1 MKAGKLLGGI
11 GLLAAGALSA
21 GCALLAP
28 LPPETSLDQ
37 RLASIPATQL
47 PLKGRVS
54 IHWDDHQIPFI
65 EADDDGDAAF
75 ALGLVHAHLRLGQ
88 MEVYR
93 RVSQGRIAEMGG
105 PLATDYDYG
114 LRLLGYGR
122 AAAAIEAML
131 PPTTRAWLERF
142 VAGINHYQRH
152 APEMPHEY
160 AILGLDREPWTVRD
174 VLTFGRLAGTDVNW
188 LIWNNLIRLR
198 GRPDW
203 PQLWARL
210 VRNGSASLPSF
221 AGSGDR
227 AALEAIL
234 AGLSR
239 SGSNSLAVAPS
250 RSKTGAALMAN
261 DPHLGISIPNTWLVA
276 GLKTPTIHVVGLMA
290 PGLPFFAIGR
300 NPWIAWGGT
309 NMRAASSELYDAS
322 GLAPGE
328 IAERRETIRVRWW
341 FDREVT
347 IRDAP
352 WGPVISDAPQF
363 DGVNGKAFALRWTGH
378 QASDEVSAMLAV
390 ARARNFAEFRRAFAT
405 FAVPGQNMLYAD
417 AAGHIGQVLAVKL
430 PDRNGA
436 PPSDLIVDP
445 ADGEKSWRR
454 SRDAEDLPFALD
466 PADGFVVSG
475 NNRPAE
481 TDVQIGYFFSPD
493 DRVRRMREIIQ
504 GNGKLGVEELE
515 RLQQDVYMPSSVA
528 LRDLLLRKL
537 DDSGLAAP
545 VDARSRDVVDLM
557 RGWDGHYRAESR
569 GALAFEL
576 FQAAFTARFY
586 EAALGNGDGEAFAN
600 VGRIKALMVEDV
612 AAADP
617 VRLRPALASAL
628 AAAAERLPGFA
639 DWGDAHRLRL
649 AHPLG
654 FLPVLG
660 SRYRYGD
667 VAVGGSTDT
676 LMKTAHAPVEDRHP
690 TRYGSNARHISDLAD
705 LDRNWFVLLGGQ
717 DGWINSANFLDQSKL
732 WLKGRYIQVP
742 LRIESVRARFPHK
755 TVLAP

>member
-1 MKAGKLLGGI
+1 MWAAKILGRI
-11 GLLAAGALSA
+11 GVLAAGALSA
-21 GCALLAP
+21 SCAVLTP
-28 LPPETSLDQ
+28 LPPESSLDQ
-37 RLASIPATQL
+37 RLASL
-47 PLKGRVS
+47 PKASHALKGRVTV
-54 IHWDDHQIPFI
+54 HWDDHQIPFI

-88 MEVYR
+88 MEVFR

-105 PLATDYDYG
+105 PLAVDYDHG

-122 AAAAIEAML
+122 AAAAIEATL
-131 PPTTRAWLERF
+131 PTETRSWLDRF

-152 APEMPHEY
+152 AHELPHEY

-174 VLTFGRLAGTDVNW
+174 ILTFGRLAGTDVNW

-203 PQLWARL
+203 PKLWTRL
-210 VRNGSASLPSF
+210 VRNGSASVPSF
-221 AGSGDR
+221 AGTGDVT
-227 AALEAIL
+227 ALEAML

-239 SGSNSLAVAPS
+239 SGSNSLALAPG
-250 RSKTGAALMAN
+250 RSKTGAALLAN

-276 GLKTPTIHVVGLMA
+276 GLKTPTLHAVGLMA

-322 GLAPGE
+322 TLAPGA

-341 FDREVT
+341 LDREIT

-352 WGPVISDAPQF
+352 WGPIISDAPQF
-363 DGVNGKAFALRWTGH
+363 NGVNGKAFALRWTGH
-378 QASDEVSAMLAV
+378 QPSDEVSAMLAV
-390 ARARNFAEFRRAFAT
+390 ARARNFAEFRRAFST

-417 AAGHIGQVLAVKL
+417 ASGHIGQVMAVKL
-430 PDRNGA
+430 PERNGA
-436 PPSDLIVDP
+436 LPPDLILD
-445 ADGEKSWRR
+445 ASERERAWHQSR
-454 SRDAEDLPFALD
+454 SVEDLPFALD
-466 PADGFVVSG
+466 PANGFLVSG

-481 TDVQIGYFFSPD
+481 TDLQIGYFFSPD
-493 DRVRRMREIIQ
+493 DRVRRMREIIE
-504 GNGKLGVEELE
+504 GNGKMGVEDLE
-515 RLQQDVYMPSSVA
+515 RLQQDVYMPSSML
-528 LRDLLLRKL
+528 LRDLVLRKL
-537 DDSGLAAP
+537 EAAGLAAP
-545 VDARSRDVVDLM
+545 ADPHKSEAIDLI
-557 RGWDGHYRAESR
+557 RGWDGHYRIDSR

-576 FQAAFTARFY
+576 FLAGLTARFY
-586 EAALGNGDGEAFAN
+586 SDALGDGDGAAFAT
-600 VGRIKALMVEDV
+600 VGRIKELLLEDL
-612 AAADP
+612 AAADGA
-617 VRLRPALASAL
+617 RLKPALEGAL
-628 AAAAERLPGFA
+628 AAAAERLPSFTA
-639 DWGDAHRLRL
+639 WGDAHRLRL

-667 VAVGGSTDT
+667 VPVAGSNDT
-676 LMKTAHAPVEDRHP
+676 VMKTAHAPVEDRHP
-690 TRYGSNARHISDLAD
+690 TRYGSNARHISDLSD
-705 LDRNWFVLLGGQ
+705 VDRNWFVLLGGQ

-732 WLKGRYIQVP
+732 WLQGRYIQVP
-742 LRIESVRARFPHK
+742 LRIESVRDRFRHK